1 MRAQHDV
8 VQIKRAFKK
17 MTLGLTPDQ
26 ARVIFDTLR
35 PDKYT
40 ENVNGVFL
48 DLNDVPEDRLLQAY
62 QRGMQFVDQDQRQEA
77 YADQVRV
84 DRCTKTNE
92 LKQSIKKQ
100 APKTVI
106 GMAPDVSDD
115 PEPTAKPTVYN
126 KVQERL
132 LKRCRELRPPGRN
145 RHLLRSIVEV
155 EDDKPASAFDEN
167 DEGAGSDE
175 DQDEEAPAFIETS
188 DVEDQGEEA
197 DDEPDSDTA
206 LEDDI

>member
-100 APKTVI
+100 APK
-106 GMAPDVSDD
+106 MAIAADVSDD
-115 PEPTAKPTVYN
+115 PEPTAKPIVYN

-155 EDDKPASAFDEN
+155 EDDKHTSTCDDDG
-167 DEGAGSDE
+167 DEGAGSDD
-175 DQDEEAPAFIETS
+175 DQGEEAPVFTETS
-188 DVEDQGEEA
+188 DIEDQGEEG
-197 DDEPDSDTA
+197 DDEQDSDTA